1 MGDAF
6 AAPWSRL
13 LKSIS
18 VLGTILLAGIPLLIL
33 RVAPPLPGG
42 LTMAVAGLPLAILA
56 ACLIYTVRGYELAGG
71 ELLIHRLL
79 WPTRVSLDGLRS
91 VELDPEALQGS
102 LRLFGNGGL
111 FSFSGWF
118 RNKSLGVYRA
128 YVTDHRRAVI
138 LTWDE
143 RRIVVSPEP
152 PERFVEA
159 LRRRR
164 GLGG

>member
-1 MGDAF
+1 MGEAY

-13 LKSIS
+13 LKGITLLAS
-18 VLGTILLAGIPLLIL
+18 TLLAGVALWALLAGP
-33 RVAPPLPGG
+33 RLPA
-42 LTMAVAGLPLAILA
+42 AVAIAAGGLPLVILVGCA
-56 ACLIYTVRGYELAGG
+56 LFTVRGYELAGG
-71 ELLIHRLL
+71 ELLVHRLL
-79 WPTRVSLDGLRS
+79 WPTRISLDGLRS
-91 VELDPEALQGS
+91 VAHDPEAVRGS

-118 RNKSLGVYRA
+118 RNKPLGVYRA
-128 YVTDHRRAVI
+128 YVTDHRRIVV
-138 LTWDE
+138 LTWDQ

-164 GLGG
+164 GLAG